1 MELNTKETTIPPTDN
16 TGIRAFTTSTLAM
29 GVGLFASK
37 VFSFLREI
45 VIASFY
51 GTSSQTDALLV
62 AMQAPM
68 QLDCLVA
75 STSVYSALMPS
86 VVDLLQRKDQPGV
99 ARLVNNAST
108 LILLV
113 SGTLSV
119 LVMLGASLAVH
130 LLAGGFATDIKA
142 LTARLLL
149 ITILAAPLMGLSN
162 VPWAVLNAMDR
173 FLLPSLSLSFGAIAV
188 IAMTLIFGHTYG
200 VYAPAAGV
208 LIGMFLQVFIQYQA
222 LGRLGITYRPFL
234 NLGDP
239 DMQRALKLFFPLWLS
254 MIFMVLSPYVD
265 NLIASY
271 LSNGSIS
278 ALRYAYN
285 LSIPIMTG
293 VMAVSWAAFPKLTT
307 MVARGEYTKLA
318 DALLKISMFLSFVL
332 IGVSAWII
340 LMRYQLVSII
350 LQRGM
355 FDAESTIRTAKALAA
370 FALGL
375 PFAGLYYYLIRGLF
389 ALSKN
394 RAFLIISI
402 ISLVIHVIF
411 NLILVRRF
419 DFVGIALSSAVT
431 QLATAAMGSL
441 VLHRSLKNSNFL
453 YNLWRPILVS
463 LLVAAVS
470 YGVAR
475 VVMVWM
481 VSAGFGG
488 SVTILSAQAVFI
500 VLYIAILWRLEL
512 RGLWLRFYF
521 HASGGGKHV

>member
-1 MELNTKETTIPPTDN
+1 
-16 TGIRAFTTSTLAM
+16 M

-51 GTSSQTDALLV
+51 GTSSQTDALFV

-75 STSVYSALMPS
+75 STSVYSALMPP

-188 IAMTLIFGHTYG
+188 IAMTLMFGHTYG
-200 VYAPAAGV
+200 LYAPAAGV
-208 LIGMFLQVFIQYQA
+208 LIGMFLQVLIQYQA
-222 LGRLGITYRPFL
+222 LGRLGITYRPLL
-234 NLGDP
+234 NLRDP

-318 DALLKISMFLSFVL
+318 DALLKISMFLSFGL

-340 LMRYQLVSII
+340 LMRHELVRII

-355 FDAESTIRTAKALAA
+355 FDAECTIRTAKALGA

-402 ISLVIHVIF
+402 ISLVMHVIL
-411 NLILVRRF
+411 NLILVCWF
-419 DFVGIALSSAVT
+419 DFVGIALSSSIVQLTTAV
-431 QLATAAMGSL
+431 LGSL
-441 VLHRSLKNSNFL
+441 VLHRSLQNKKFLSNI
-453 YNLWRPILVS
+453 WRPIFVYSVAAAISYTGANFAHLWLLSLKVDFWVRTFTVS
-463 LLVAAVS
+463 AILVA
-470 YGVAR
+470 
-475 VVMVWM
+475 
-481 VSAGFGG
+481 
-488 SVTILSAQAVFI
+488 
-500 VLYIAILWRLEL
+500 LYISLAWLVEL
-512 RGLWLRFYF
+512 RNQGTTALLKQFWK
-521 HASGGGKHV
+521 GV